1 MNFLEKLDLLMQNKG
16 LNRHTLSQQSGI
28 PYTTIDGWYK
38 KGYQKAKLSTVQKLC
53 DFFSVTLDYLMRDE
67 VVDPQ
72 YGKNE
77 MYDKLYFE
85 DKKIPLP
92 KTDPQKDALNRNYD
106 ALNTEGR
113 KKLVDYSEDL
123 AGNDKYAN
131 KIQAVAYGGG
141 VHWETPK
148 ASDEELDKL
157 AEEAEIRALLD
168 DDD

>member
-1 MNFLEKLDLLMQNKG
+1 MEENL
-16 LNRHTLSQQSGI
+16 
-28 PYTTIDGWYK
+28 YK
-38 KGYQKAKLSTVQKLC
+38 KFGIRLSRIRKEANMTQAEVAQRLGTVQSTYSGYELGTRKI
-53 DFFSVTLDYLMRDE
+53 TLELLLQLSDIFGVSPTYLATGIN
-67 VVDPQ
+67 DP
-72 YGKNE
+72 GIKVLN
-77 MYDKLYFE
+77 
-85 DKKIPLP
+85 
-92 KTDPQKDALNRNYD
+92 PQKDALNRNYD